1 MESLR
6 RRPLWSGRLARQIR
20 PFDYWH
26 APTLGRIGEISSTP
40 GRTSARRFTVADPAH
55 RFHQRFVEPNAS
67 AIEMFGP
74 EKVWRELVAPHLN
87 TYMGH
92 EFERIVS
99 QAYSRSA
106 TIRSLPLLKEWSR
119 WEGTV
124 KDGGSVEIDIV
135 APLASGANMLTGSI
149 KWGEAPRPVKDFFE
163 HRRSLDALPRAVRP
177 GRTLP

>member
-1 MESLR
+1 
-6 RRPLWSGRLARQIR
+6 
-20 PFDYWH
+20 
-26 APTLGRIGEISSTP
+26 
-40 GRTSARRFTVADPAH
+40 
-55 RFHQRFVEPNAS
+55 
-67 AIEMFGP
+67 MFGP

-119 WEGTV
+119 LEGTV
-124 KDGGSVEIDIV
+124 KDGGSAEIDIV
-135 APLASGANMLTGSI
+135 APLASGSNILTGSI

-163 HRRSLDALPRAVRP
+163 HRRSLERVAESGQAWAHAALDPHSPMLFVAAGGFDP
-177 GRTLP
+177 GFERVASESGHHVILWTLEDLYQEQTST